1 MTTIRSKQ
9 GKALEAKL
17 KSILN
22 NNSNDLFH
30 QDTSL
35 KYNKINIKNS
45 EYYDNIKTFKN
56 KITEYSIFKSD
67 SVNFKF
73 HEALIIYKKKSI
85 DIIFI
90 IKFNKKYNILNRFN
104 KVKDDKA
111 IYQFIFN
118 KSKYNIKIKY
128 IITISDNI
136 YKFFEQE
143 DINPTEFVNDDDI
156 KVYNGYYKNYH
167 TKLLDYFNKN

>member
-9 GKALEAKL
+9 GKSLEAKL

-22 NNSNDLFH
+22 NKSNDVFH
-30 QDTSL
+30 QNTSL

-73 HEALIIYKKKSI
+73 HEALIIDKQKSI

-90 IKFNKKYNILNRFN
+90 IKFNKNSNILNRFN
-104 KVKDDKA
+104 KIKDDKA

-128 IITISDNI
+128 IITISHNI
-136 YKFFEQE
+136 HEFFKQE
-143 DINPTEFVNDDDI
+143 YINPIEFVNDDDI
-156 KVYNGYYKNYH
+156 KVYNGDYTNYH
-167 TKLLDYFNKN
+167 TELFDYFNKN